1 MSLVEDGLSV
11 ARSRPSL
18 HNPAPPDHHHHHHH
32 HQQNAEPS
40 ISSAAPPP
48 TELTEL
54 DRLLL
59 QSTQIDLIT
68 QIRDAA
74 RHLQNLTDQLA
85 ASETDLLH

>member
-1 MSLVEDGLSV
+1 MLLVEDGLSV

-18 HNPAPPDHHHHHHH
+18 HKPAPAD

-40 ISSAAPPP
+40 SSAASP

-59 QSTQIDLIT
+59 QSTQIDLIA

>member
-1 MSLVEDGLSV
+1 MSLVEDGLLV

-18 HNPAPPDHHHHHHH
+18 HKPAPSNHGH
-32 HQQNAEPS
+32 NAEPS
-40 ISSAAPPP
+40 SSTAPP

-74 RHLQNLTDQLA
+74 RHLQNLTDQLV